1 MAYDAVQK
9 WFKSRKYAQVNGSRV
24 RPVEHPV
31 LKGVPLSI
39 QKGQAEC
46 VCLRDNYSSK
56 WILKKFHKGKDLDRN
71 YLEAVSSLLPRSES
85 LLAGTHRQILSS
97 GKLTKVPRCYYT
109 RDLAI
114 FLNNTIL
121 MPQITGTDWAGV
133 ADEIRQGHV
142 QLSRSDRLELC
153 MNLIDLIRTL
163 EENNCAH
170 RDLSSGNV
178 FIVNSSLTI
187 HLIDFDSF
195 YHPSLRRPQAT
206 TCGTVGYTPPFAWQA
221 SKLAAKHTWCPYS
234 DRYSLSILLT
244 EFLILDKS
252 CPLTAEGGMFDQ
264 DELCKRYGPGL
275 NRARKVLKKEWPD
288 VLGLFDSAIS
298 SMNFHSCPSP
308 KDWQLVLGKMP
319 EVRAKPPKLEQVN
332 KFSADSFLNIL
343 KRKQTVSSQPVPR
356 LSEIKPV
363 RINLQ
368 RSFHEHTPLPPAPP
382 LLIPSSPK
390 KKPIKLYP
398 IIESQ
403 KFEVDQNEFAT
414 FSPWN
419 LLDNEQIIPCLP
431 QDTPGYV
438 PLPNSLNGKKYE
450 KIKTS
455 QFFLKPKHSFDP
467 DEILNSSRS
476 IPDNKQFHLDLLR
489 NTSINTPLSNALNDK
504 KHEEFKISQFFF
516 MPRHS
521 FDLDEILNPS
531 RSILG
536 KKQIRSDLLHNT
548 LIDSLLP
555 NVANDERHEE
565 FETSQFFFKPKRS
578 FDLDEIL
585 NSSRSIL
592 DKKQNR
598 SDLLHN
604 TLIDTL
610 LPNVLN
616 DKKYEYGAF

>member
-24 RPVEHPV
+24 RPVEHPI

-46 VCLRDNYSSK
+46 ICLRDDYGGK
-56 WILKKFHKGKDLDRN
+56 LILKKFHKGKDLNCN

-97 GKLTKVPRCYYT
+97 KKLTKVPRCYYT
-109 RDLAI
+109 KNLAI

-121 MPQITGTDWAGV
+121 MPQIIGIDWAGF
-133 ADEIRQGHV
+133 ADEIRQSQI
-142 QLSRSDRLELC
+142 QLSRSDRLGLC
-153 MNLIDLIRTL
+153 MKLIDLIHTL
-163 EENNCAH
+163 ETNNCAH

-178 FIVNSSLTI
+178 FVATGSLKI
-187 HLIDFDSF
+187 YLIDFDSF

-206 TCGTVGYTPPFAWQA
+206 TCGTVGYIPPFAWRA

-275 NRARKVLKKEWPD
+275 NRAKKVLKKEWPE
-288 VLGLFDSAIS
+288 VLNLFDSTIS
-298 SMNFHSCPSP
+298 SVNFNSCPSP
-308 KDWQLVLGKMP
+308 KDWQLVLDKMP

-332 KFSADSFLNIL
+332 KFSTDSCLGIF
-343 KRKQTVSSQPVPR
+343 KKKQAVPSQPVPT
-356 LSEIKPV
+356 LSEVRPV
-363 RINLQ
+363 CINLPQ
-368 RSFHEHTPLPPAPP
+368 SFPEYMPLPPAP
-382 LLIPSSPK
+382 LQLIPSSPET
-390 KKPIKLYP
+390 KPIKPYP
-398 IIESQ
+398 LVESQ
-403 KFEVDQNEFAT
+403 KFEVHQNEST
-414 FSPWN
+414 TITPWN
-419 LLDNEQIIPCLP
+419 FLDNEQVSSDLP
-431 QDTPGYV
+431 QDISGYIPSSD
-438 PLPNSLNGKKYE
+438 PLDVNEYE
-450 KIKTS
+450 EFETS
-455 QFFLKPKHSFDP
+455 QFVLKPKHSFDP
-467 DEILNSSRS
+467 DEILNSSQS

-489 NTSINTPLSNALNDK
+489 NASIIKPLSNALNDK
-504 KHEEFKISQFFF
+504 KLEEFKISQFFF

-521 FDLDEILNPS
+521 FDPDEILNPS
-531 RSILG
+531 G
-536 KKQIRSDLLHNT
+536 
-548 LIDSLLP
+548 
-555 NVANDERHEE
+555 
-565 FETSQFFFKPKRS
+565 
-578 FDLDEIL
+578 
-585 NSSRSIL
+585 SIL

-610 LPNVLN
+610 LPNALK
-616 DKKYEYGAF
+616 DKKYEEFKIPQLFVKPKSSLDLYEILYPPQPTPDKKQFHLDLLRSASSYIPLSNTLDDKKI